1 MFVLM
6 TEVVESSTASF
17 IFKFFSVQLTG
28 LCPVMDVC
36 PYRTKLYTNTK
47 YETDSKIKQESVLA
61 LCVLIH
67 FGISSGLA
75 KGECRCWRY
84 VYIGRIKILDSF

>member
-1 MFVLM
+1 
-6 TEVVESSTASF
+6 
-17 IFKFFSVQLTG
+17 
-28 LCPVMDVC
+28 MDIC

-47 YETDSKIKQESVLA
+47 YETDSEIKQESVLA

-84 VYIGRIKILDSF
+84 IYSGPVEIHGLQCGREGKDRDSIGGTGIQRDNGEYRDTRYDRE